1 MIIAQVKA
9 RLTFRRPKAA
19 RKYLSLW
26 RALVWSRDSE
36 RFVGIFRLVYCMV
49 KGGRSSTRLGRSMM
63 HLEFLRKHIDALLA
77 LSHDVRDP
85 AVSAKLRE
93 LADECR
99 IILSSADIVDL
110 VERLK
115 ENARDVHI
123 IPLPQI
129 D

>member
-1 MIIAQVKA
+1 
-9 RLTFRRPKAA
+9 
-19 RKYLSLW
+19 
-26 RALVWSRDSE
+26 
-36 RFVGIFRLVYCMV
+36 
-49 KGGRSSTRLGRSMM
+49 MM

-99 IILSSADIVDL
+99 IILSLADIADL
-110 VERLK
+110 AAGLK
-115 ENARDVHI
+115 QTCQGDPHYPDA
-123 IPLPQI
+123 QI